1 MAYATRDLHL
11 MNGDWKKSIPLKLP
25 ITPGHGIAGY
35 VEGIGDA
42 VPQQFLQKGDA
53 VAVFGGWGC
62 GM

>member
-1 MAYATRDLHL
+1 